1 MPQSKSAMLYFWF
14 AVKFKKYIRK
24 YIFYVHFKKLC
35 DFGNHKPNTA
45 KNEDMNYSILAV
57 KVPCCYMIVLL

>member
-1 MPQSKSAMLYFWF
+1 MLYFWF
-14 AVKFKKYIRK
+14 AVKFKKYIRI

-45 KNEDMNYSILAV
+45 KKEDMNYSIMAL
-57 KVPCCYMIVLL
+57 KV